1 MKLYLSLGANIGNR
15 RAAID
20 EALVRLERRVGP
32 LLRRSACYETRPE
45 GFVSDHDFLNAAA
58 LFSTQLG
65 PMEVLDA
72 TEAVERELGRTHKS
86 DGRGYADR
94 TIDIDLIGLGSI
106 CISTP
111 RLTLPHPRWAER
123 RFVLE
128 PLAEIAPDE
137 RLLPDDEATVAERL
151 ARLNRLA
158 VARIGQ
164 ATEADAQAVG
174 RLLAALRGERA
185 KAETDAPTPT
195 ASSLQA
201 LLDSPNTHL
210 YMGRDEHGSPVA
222 MATLCLAASP
232 TGLKAWVEDV
242 AVAADCRRRGYA
254 RALLSHIEAEA
265 RRLGAKSLN
274 LTSRPER
281 TAANALYRKAGFA
294 LRATNVYRKRL
305 DAD

>member
-1 MKLYLSLGANIGNR
+1 MKLFLSFGANVGDR

-65 PMEVLDA
+65 PLEVLDA
-72 TEAVERELGRTHKS
+72 AEAVERELGRTHKS

-94 TIDIDLIGLGSI
+94 TIDIDLISLGPV
-106 CISTP
+106 CMATP

-137 RLLPDDEATVAERL
+137 RLPGSAATVSQLL
-151 ARLNRLA
+151 ARLNRLH
-158 VARIGQ
+158 IGQ
-164 ATEADAQAVG
+164 LTRADAASA
-174 RLLAALRGERA
+174 RAAEALLAALSGRRQPFSA
-185 KAETDAPTPT
+185 AD
-195 ASSLQA
+195 LHA
-201 LLDSPNTHL
+201 LLARASTYI
-210 YMGRDEHGSPVA
+210 YMGHDEHGAPVA

-242 AVAADCRRRGYA
+242 AVLPGCRRRGYA
-254 RALLSHIEAEA
+254 RALLSHVEAEA

-281 TAANALYRKAGFA
+281 EAANALYRSAGFA
-294 LRATNVYRKRL
+294 PRATNVYRKPL
-305 DAD
+305 DDGSTAVG